1 MHRFFLALLLTASS
15 APAVTIVVDYSY
27 DNGYF
32 GAGTAAR
39 TAIESA
45 AATLSARL
53 ADGQLAAVSTR
64 TASGTA
70 TWTNSD
76 GLDLTTTANLSASYT
91 ISNPSTGDFT
101 RLAQET
107 WAADEIRIYVGMRQF
122 GTGGTIAEGRP
133 ADVAITTLGVGYV
146 PSWNDAVNAAAGN
159 ATALFQRGDIRNS
172 TINGNL
178 TYNGYTGSFEATGPF
193 SIGIG
198 PTAGAIWFDGNTKW
212 DTSRGLWGMGF
223 DGVTAGDEYS
233 LESVALREMIRAI
246 GTDPASQVALGQQM
260 DLTGEDFLALQN
272 SGWIT
277 TQIPEPSVPLLAVAG
292 IPVALRRRR
301 QTAL

>member
-1 MHRFFLALLLTASS
+1 MHRFLLTFLLTATS

-32 GAGTAAR
+32 GFGTAAR

-45 AATLSARL
+45 AHTLSARL
-53 ADGQLAAVSTR
+53 ADGQLATLGTR
-64 TASGTA
+64 TATGSA

-76 GLDLTTTANLSASYT
+76 GLGLTTIASLSASYT
-91 ISNPSTGDFT
+91 INNPSTGDFT
-101 RLAQET
+101 RLAKET
-107 WAADEIRIYVGMRQF
+107 WIADEIRIYVGLRQF
-122 GTGGTIAEGRP
+122 GSGSSIAKGRP

-172 TINGNL
+172 TINGSL
-178 TYNGYTGSFEATGPF
+178 TYSGPTGGFNATGPF

-198 PTAGAIWFDGNTKW
+198 PTAGAVWFDGTVKW

-233 LESVALREMIRAI
+233 LESVALRELIRAI
-246 GTDPASQVALGQQM
+246 GTDPASQVGIGQQAG
-260 DLTGEDFLALQN
+260 LTEADIQALQN

-277 TQIPEPSVPLLAVAG
+277 TQIPEPSVALLTLAG
-292 IPVALRRRR
+292 IPFALRRRR
-301 QTAL
+301 

>member
-1 MHRFFLALLLTASS
+1 MHRFFLTLLLTATS
-15 APAVTIVVDYSY
+15 APAVSIIVDYTY
-27 DNGYF
+27 DVGHF
-32 GAGTAAR
+32 AEGTAAR
-39 TAIESA
+39 TQIEAA
-45 AATLSARL
+45 AATLSAHL
-53 ADGQLAAVSTR
+53 ADGQLAALPTR
-64 TASGTA
+64 TATGSA

-76 GLDLTTTANLSASYT
+76 GLGLTTTASLSASYT

-101 RLAQET
+101 RLGQET
-107 WAADEIRIYVGMRQF
+107 WAADEIRIYVGMRQSSF
-122 GTGGTIAEGRP
+122 GGAIAEGRP

-178 TYNGYTGSFEATGPF
+178 TYNGYTGNFDATGPF

-198 PTAGAIWFDGNTKW
+198 PNAGAIWFDGTTKW
-212 DTSRGLWGMGF
+212 DTSRGLWGMDF
-223 DGVTAGDEYS
+223 DGTTKADEYS
-233 LESVALREMIRAI
+233 LYSTALREMMRAI
-246 GTDPASQVALGQQM
+246 GTDPASQVAVGLQM

-272 SGWIT
+272 AGWIT
-277 TQIPEPSVPLLAVAG
+277 TQIPEPSLALLAVAG

-301 QTAL
+301 KTTF